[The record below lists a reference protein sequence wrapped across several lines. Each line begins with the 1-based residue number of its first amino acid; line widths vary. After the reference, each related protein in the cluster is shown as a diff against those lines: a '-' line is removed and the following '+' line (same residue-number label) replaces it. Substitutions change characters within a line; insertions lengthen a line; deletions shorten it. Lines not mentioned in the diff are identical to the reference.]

1 MKKSR
6 KKLFKRLGMRS
17 GCNIFSTE
25 KRMNVQLLKLFQNG
39 LTIKSFNFKIIK
51 MNKTII
57 LNSRPVGKPQQSD
70 FKMIEE
76 EMPEIKDGEIL
87 LKTKFVSVDPYLR
100 GRMSDAK
107 SYVPPFEL
115 QKAMSS
121 GVVAEVT
128 ESQNDQFK
136 VGDFVSGMLE
146 WKEFQNSNGE
156 NLLKIN
162 DQLAPLSNY
171 LGVLGM
177 TGLTAYFGL
186 TEIGKPQKGETI
198 VVSGAAGAV
207 GNIVGQIGKILGCR
221 VIGIAGTDEKVEL
234 LKSKFGFDD
243 AINYN
248 TNKDMTKAIAEV
260 CPDGVDVYYDNVGGT
275 ISDSVHA
282 NINRLG
288 RIIVCG
294 AISAY
299 NDTSIPQGP
308 RVEHFLIRKSVLMQG
323 FIVSNYAENFPDGMK
338 QLSQWLSEEKLHSE
352 ETIVEGFDN
361 IPQAFLNLFEGKNT
375 GKMIVKI

>member
-1 MKKSR
+1 
-6 KKLFKRLGMRS
+6 
-17 GCNIFSTE
+17 
-25 KRMNVQLLKLFQNG
+25 
-39 LTIKSFNFKIIK
+39 

-76 EMPEIKDGEIL
+76 EMPEIKEGEIL
-87 LKTKFVSVDPYLR
+87 LKSKFVSVDPYLR

-107 SYVPPFEL
+107 SYVPSFEL

-128 ESQNDQFK
+128 ASQNDRFK
-136 VGDFVSGMLE
+136 EGDFVSGMLE
-146 WKEFQNSNGE
+146 WKEFQISSGE
-156 NLLKIN
+156 NLLKI
-162 DQLAPLSNY
+162 DKETAPLSNY

-186 TEIGKPQKGETI
+186 TEIGKPKEGETM

-207 GNIVGQIGKILGCR
+207 GSIVGQIGKIMGCH
-221 VIGIAGTDEKVEL
+221 VIGIAGTDEKVEM
-234 LKSKFGFDD
+234 LKSEFGFDE

-248 TNKDMTKAIAEV
+248 TTNDLTKAIAAAA
-260 CPDGVDVYYDNVGGT
+260 PNGVDVYFDNVGGS
-275 ISDSVHA
+275 ISDSVHT

-288 RIIVCG
+288 RVIVCG

-299 NDTSIPQGP
+299 NDTSAPQGP
-308 RVEHFLIRKSVLMQG
+308 RVEHYLIRKSALMQG
-323 FIVSNYAENFPDGMK
+323 FIVSNYAEKFPGGMK
-338 QLSQWLSEEKLHSE
+338 HLSQWLSKGKLHST
-352 ETIVEGFDN
+352 ETIVEGFEN
-361 IPQAFLNLFEGKNT
+361 IPQAFIDLFDGKNT